1 VRVLPESDARAAV
14 AGLVHA
20 YAERLDAGDLDG
32 VADLFAR
39 ATWRS
44 TAGTNRRGAA
54 EVRRAYDPVIRY
66 ADGSP
71 RTKHVIT
78 NLVIDVAPGGD
89 KASSTCLFTVLQGLP
104 DQPVRVI
111 LAGHYRDQFAADEH
125 GWYFTDRL
133 IEPHLVGGLSRH
145 MGRGPTT

>member
-1 VRVLPESDARAAV
+1 MSATDDASAAV

-20 YAERLDAGDLDG
+20 YAERLDGGDLDG

-44 TAGTNRRGAA
+44 AGGTRLEGSAQ
-54 EVRRAYDPVIRY
+54 VRRAYDPVVLY
-66 ADGSP
+66 DGSP

-78 NLVIDVAPGGD
+78 NLVIEVDDEGRS
-89 KASSTCLFTVLQGLP
+89 ASSACVFTVLQAVSPGAL
-104 DQPVRVI
+104 RVI
-111 LAGHYRDQFAADEH
+111 LAGRYHDRFAVDEQ

-133 IEPHLVGGLSRH
+133 IHADLVGDLRRH
-145 MGRGPTT
+145 MRNLLADDT